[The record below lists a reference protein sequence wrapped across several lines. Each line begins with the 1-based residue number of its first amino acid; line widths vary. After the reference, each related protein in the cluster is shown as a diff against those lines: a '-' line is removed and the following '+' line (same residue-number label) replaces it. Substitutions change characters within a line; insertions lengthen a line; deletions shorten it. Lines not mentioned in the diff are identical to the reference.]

1 MGIWGTD
8 NPPASIAR
16 INLSVRVWLSSN
28 QDLSVAA
35 AGKGVNSAAANAGD
49 LIVTVDIAV
58 PKDLSTKAKKALEEL
73 AKETADF
80 DPRAEL
86 MRKAGSFAAKG
97 SK

>member
-35 AGKGVNSAAANAGD
+35 AGKGVNSAKFGGVQVIGAGQ
-49 LIVTVDIAV
+49 
-58 PKDLSTKAKKALEEL
+58 
-73 AKETADF
+73 
-80 DPRAEL
+80 
-86 MRKAGSFAAKG
+86 FAADACESCSAILDMMLG
-97 SK
+97 FLSNEPH